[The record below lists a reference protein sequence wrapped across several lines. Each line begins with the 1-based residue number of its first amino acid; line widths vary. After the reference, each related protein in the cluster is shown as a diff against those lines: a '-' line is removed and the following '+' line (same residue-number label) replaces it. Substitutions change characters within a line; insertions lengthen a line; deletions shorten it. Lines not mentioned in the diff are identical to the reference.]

1 MSQAI
6 VSTTFDDARP
16 RDSLTIAP
24 DARTVRYET
33 RTGLRLDITLVTADG
48 VTWVIYNA
56 TAIADTAAAQA
67 ADIQARTGDWA
78 FKLPIGRI
86 TTLSRDIAQLITVPI
101 QPVVP
106 IGPQPGGPVIP
117 PVR

>member
-16 RDSLTIAP
+16 KDSVTIAP

-33 RTGLRLDITLVTADG
+33 RNGLRLDITLATADG
-48 VTWVIYNA
+48 GIWVIYNA

-67 ADIQARTGDWA
+67 ADIQARTANWA
-78 FKLPIGRI
+78 FKLPIGRV
-86 TTLSRDIAQLITVPI
+86 TTLSRDILQLVTVPI
-101 QPVVP
+101 QPVTP
-106 IGPQPGGPVIP
+106 IGPQPGGPIIP
-117 PVR
+117 PIR